1 MSQDP
6 VNLDSL
12 KPLHELL
19 GSDFPE
25 RMREIAEFLFIVLT
39 SDAELQDCEPHK
51 LARLAKT
58 QTLRICAEMG
68 GMNMY
73 LPRMRHDR
81 DHEIW
86 NRFDGT
92 NYSELARMF
101 GMSDMRVRQ
110 IVTDMRRKFAA
121 KYQGSLDLG
130 APPQE

>member
-1 MSQDP
+1 MGQDSI
-6 VNLDSL
+6 NLNSL

-25 RMREIAEFLFIVLT
+25 RMREIAEFLFIVLL
-39 SDAELQDCEPHK
+39 SDADLQHCEPHK

-73 LPRMRHDR
+73 LPRMRYDR

-86 NRFDGT
+86 NQFNGT
-92 NYSELARMF
+92 NISELARTF
-101 GMSDMRVRQ
+101 GMTEMRVRQ
-110 IVTDMRRKFAA
+110 IITDMRHKFAA
-121 KYQGSLDLG
+121 KYQGRFDFDDT
-130 APPQE
+130 QN